1 MSLSCVDQFQD
12 LVLKDVLG
20 LVAFGWAVA
29 WGAAQNFIDK
39 LSAPSIVGPGKLD
52 ILRYGMDIVTAK
64 DPKAACQVAADGI
77 YNMLLPNFG
86 DVMGSSVSAVTNL
99 INTGDVIGNTGSNS
113 GSSEFSSSYI
123 GTSQSP
129 GNPSLTPHDYE
140 HDYENDREE
149 DL

>member
-1 MSLSCVDQFQD
+1 MIVSLLDQLTD
-12 LVLKDVLG
+12 LVQKEVLG
-20 LVAFGWAVA
+20 LVTFGWAVA

-64 DPKAACQVAADGI
+64 DSKAACQAAADGI

-86 DVMGSSVSAVTNL
+86 DVMGPSVSALTNL
-99 INTGDVIGNTGSNS
+99 INTGDAIGNTGSNS
-113 GSSEFSSSYI
+113 GVSGFSSSFK
-123 GTSQSP
+123 GNSQSP
-129 GNPSLTPHDYE
+129 GNSSLTPY
-140 HDYENDREE
+140 DYENDREE